1 MGLCTV
7 PIDAAYEPMYAGAA
21 AEVATESNRAVW
33 LYGRLIDH
41 KVTTVSDLADRRLLI
56 LGDPGTVMW
65 HLQVTPRP
73 GGRNN
78 QAPAS
83 FESPTVARSV
93 APDRPSRR
101 SPRTPYR
108 RFGRVRGV
116 CFGRR
121 SGSDA
126 SALSDSE
133 CVAPVAGVCTVK
145 SWNCLA
151 VAHGRVRPAE

>member
-78 QAPAS
+78 QAQLRLRAPPLHDLLR
-83 FESPTVARSV
+83 PTVLLGARPERRTADSGASV
-93 APDRPSRR
+93 ASASDAVPDRMPRR
-101 SPRTPYR
+101 
-108 RFGRVRGV
+108 
-116 CFGRR
+116 
-121 SGSDA
+121 
-126 SALSDSE
+126 
-133 CVAPVAGVCTVK
+133 
-145 SWNCLA
+145 
-151 VAHGRVRPAE
+151 